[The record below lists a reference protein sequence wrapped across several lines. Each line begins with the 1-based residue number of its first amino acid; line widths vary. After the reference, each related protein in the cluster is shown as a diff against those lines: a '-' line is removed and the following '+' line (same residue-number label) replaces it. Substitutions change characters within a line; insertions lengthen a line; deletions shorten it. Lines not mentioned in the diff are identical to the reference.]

1 MDTEL
6 LKQALLIRENRNVVN
21 DIDYDLSFED
31 FILKIYI
38 NCDSSKY
45 GEAFQTYIKKNLYPK
60 IRGLSKCFER
70 GDLHVNYEKYFEV
83 KISYLNKNG
92 KYSVTHIR
100 NWEKFDYF
108 ILCFVDENFNSDIY
122 CISKNVISENEKLN
136 SMNGSKY
143 INIENTFVAKRLSLK
158 VNYVNSILS
167 KKNTLKGTSYNDLQN
182 FISSL

>member
-1 MDTEL
+1 MDNEL
-6 LKQALLIRENRNVVN
+6 LSEAKRIRENRNIIT

-45 GEAFQTYIKKNLYPK
+45 GESFQSYIKKNFFPK
-60 IRGLSKCFER
+60 IKTLSKQFER

-108 ILCFVDENFNSDIY
+108 ILCFVDENFNSSIY
-122 CISKNVISENEKLN
+122 CIPKNVISENEKLN

-158 VNYVNSILS
+158 VNYVNSVLN